1 MNLYQ
6 NSFFSSI
13 SHKTTKFS
21 WWDELCVTGPKYG
34 YSPLPTKTIL
44 IVKPEHEEKAKE
56 VFRNSGVQVT
66 KEGERHMGAV
76 IGSSTF
82 KEKYVSNK
90 VKKWVEDVEEL
101 ALIAKEEP
109 QLVYSSFTKAICH
122 RWIYVQRTI
131 PGIEHLFGPLGP

>member
-1 MNLYQ
+1 
-6 NSFFSSI
+6 
-13 SHKTTKFS
+13 
-21 WWDELCVTGPKYG
+21 
-34 YSPLPTKTIL
+34 
-44 IVKPEHEEKAKE
+44 
-56 VFRNSGVQVT
+56 
-66 KEGERHMGAV
+66 MGAV

-122 RWIYVQRTI
+122 RWTYVQRTI
-131 PGIEHLFGPLGP
+131 PGIEHLFGPLEEAIRDKLIPALIGRRVSDIDEEYLLFQ